1 MLLRCFRGRSLAA
14 SLLLLAVSS
23 IAHAQDDPRK
33 LESKKYFDEGVALDA
48 SQRRSEAL
56 EKFKKAYAVYPSPN
70 VLYNIAREE
79 HLLGKLPDALR
90 DYREAA
96 KNPLLKTQNR
106 DVSQTYIRELE
117 QELGQVK
124 LSGPEG
130 TTFTLDGAA
139 VTLTAEAVPATAGS
153 HRVEA
158 TLKGRTESRDVQFA
172 KGQVTSAEFFAA
184 NATALTTQPPP
195 TPLLPPPTEP
205 AAGFWTKGR
214 VVGTV
219 VGLSGVVML
228 GVATA
233 FVVAANSDAD
243 AVDQHRAQSS
253 FPDRACN
260 GSHPATLGCSER
272 AEAEDGRVR
281 NSNLGLGLGLGGG
294 ALLISGAVLF
304 LTSSPKSSGS
314 GERQARILPSA
325 APYGVHLHVVF

>member
-1 MLLRCFRGRSLAA
+1 MLLRCFRGRALAA

-158 TLKGRTESRDVQFA
+158 TLKGRTEPRDVQFA

-184 NATALTTQPPP
+184 NATATEPPP
-195 TPLLPPPTEP
+195 LVPGGAMVVPPPEE
-205 AAGFWTKGR
+205 
-214 VVGTV
+214 
-219 VGLSGVVML
+219 SGSRSLVLPLVL
-228 GVATA
+228 GGVAVAALATGIGFSIDSGSKSDEVDAAIAQSHCLAGATGNACLAAQDAIDAQQRSATIATIAYGASALA
-233 FVVAANSDAD
+233 FVAAFVTWRVLPLHSASSRASAPAVVPVVAP
-243 AVDQHRAQSS
+243 QRAGLQ
-253 FPDRACN
+253 FQ
-260 GSHPATLGCSER
+260 LG
-272 AEAEDGRVR
+272 
-281 NSNLGLGLGLGGG
+281 
-294 ALLISGAVLF
+294 F
-304 LTSSPKSSGS
+304 
-314 GERQARILPSA
+314 
-325 APYGVHLHVVF
+325 